1 MEICLG
7 LWYSRAVQGYFL
19 LPGFPGRLMHARFPA
34 AFSRGSLPAGRAAP
48 SYIYNER
55 AIRKGGIAM
64 RGGII
69 SQKIA

>member
-1 MEICLG
+1 M
-7 LWYSRAVQGYFL
+7 R
-19 LPGFPGRLMHARFPA
+19 ARFLA
-34 AFSRGSLPAGRAAP
+34 AFLRVSLPASQAVP

>member
-1 MEICLG
+1 MC
-7 LWYSRAVQGYFL
+7 
-19 LPGFPGRLMHARFPA
+19 ARFPA
-34 AFSRGSLPAGRAAP
+34 AFSRVSLPAGRAAP

-55 AIRKGGIAM
+55 AIQKGGIAM

>member
-1 MEICLG
+1 M
-7 LWYSRAVQGYFL
+7 R
-19 LPGFPGRLMHARFPA
+19 ARFPA
-34 AFSRGSLPAGRAAP
+34 AFLRVSLPAGRAVP

-55 AIRKGGIAM
+55 VIRKGGIAM

>member
-1 MEICLG
+1 M
-7 LWYSRAVQGYFL
+7 QGYFL
-19 LPGFPGRLMHARFPA
+19 PPGSPGRLICARFPA
-34 AFSRGSLPAGRAAP
+34 AFLRVNLPADRAFP

>member
-1 MEICLG
+1 MC
-7 LWYSRAVQGYFL
+7 
-19 LPGFPGRLMHARFPA
+19 ARFPA
-34 AFSRGSLPAGRAAP
+34 AFLRVSLPAGRAVP

-55 AIRKGGIAM
+55 AIQKGGIAM